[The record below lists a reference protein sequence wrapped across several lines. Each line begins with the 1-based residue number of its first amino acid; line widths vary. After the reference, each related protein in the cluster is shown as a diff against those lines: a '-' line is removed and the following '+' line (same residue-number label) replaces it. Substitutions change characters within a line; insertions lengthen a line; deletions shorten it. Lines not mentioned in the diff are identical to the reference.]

1 MSRFFVSGY
10 SSESAEEDE
19 LLNSSEEELVSSS
32 EEKEADEE
40 KSEEEEE
47 EEEEETDSEFDDDDM
62 SEESSEEEGVPRGSN
77 YFLKSNFMK
86 GAQESESESDDEG
99 RKVVKSGKEKVLDEL
114 KTSIDSLKSASDKK
128 AWIEVLSEYD
138 KVGKLILRLNKLAYT
153 APNIYV
159 MALATLEDS
168 VNTTGANEKE
178 SKKKM
183 TADQSKAFNTVRQRI
198 KKNIRDYQPYVDLY
212 RSRPDLLDTEDIVDV
227 QSIINDTAAEK
238 SKVDEAGKGEAAVT
252 GATSPVFHTL
262 KQIAES
268 RGKKNIDKNEQI
280 QVLEDLLDDASASKK
295 PFELISIYQ
304 MLLSIRFDLA
314 MNQAFMQLDQWRRNE
329 ADLNSLLDLLES
341 KLDEYYVS
349 ELGTT
354 SDDIDIEP
362 QPNENG
368 VKIIFGSIMSFIER
382 LDDEFIRHLQNTDPH
397 SIDYVERLKD
407 ESSVYWLIVRGQ
419 LYLEKNKVEDK
430 AHLHETGQLARAI
443 MRRLE
448 HIYYKPEKLISATEG
463 EVCGKLTDNLNSYV
477 VPKNAQPNEIIE
489 SLCEFLNEKAEN
501 IYSKNALL
509 CKIYYYAI
517 NNDYSKARELFL
529 SSNIYSII
537 HHAESG
543 LQVMFN
549 RVIVQLGFSAFRA
562 GAIEECHQALNEISN
577 SQRAKELL
585 GQGFS
590 TKYPSQA
597 STAEKQK
604 LLPFHMHIN
613 LELLE
618 CVFMTCSLLLEIPS
632 LAAASHSSRDS
643 KRKVSARSFKGKLDF
658 HDRQYFT
665 GPPES
670 VKDHI
675 IHASRALQKG
685 NWVKA
690 YNLLSSIKIW
700 NLFPDTEH
708 LLSMMRK
715 KLQVEGLRTY
725 IFTYK
730 HVYSKLSIGKLSEF
744 FDIEHSSVVD
754 ILNNMIL
761 AGDINGSIEESNN
774 YINFSANEYQ
784 RTKLQELA
792 IIMNEKVGLLTEK
805 NEKTASNGFSRKQ
818 QSVPQKETIQE
829 ENKFRFANVNT
840 NNDEFQ
846 TIA

>member
-1 MSRFFVSGY
+1 
-10 SSESAEEDE
+10 
-19 LLNSSEEELVSSS
+19 
-32 EEKEADEE
+32 
-40 KSEEEEE
+40 
-47 EEEEETDSEFDDDDM
+47 
-62 SEESSEEEGVPRGSN
+62 
-77 YFLKSNFMK
+77 
-86 GAQESESESDDEG
+86 
-99 RKVVKSGKEKVLDEL
+99 
-114 KTSIDSLKSASDKK
+114 
-128 AWIEVLSEYD
+128 
-138 KVGKLILRLNKLAYT
+138 
-153 APNIYV
+153 
-159 MALATLEDS
+159 
-168 VNTTGANEKE
+168 
-178 SKKKM
+178 
-183 TADQSKAFNTVRQRI
+183 
-198 KKNIRDYQPYVDLY
+198 
-212 RSRPDLLDTEDIVDV
+212 
-227 QSIINDTAAEK
+227 
-238 SKVDEAGKGEAAVT
+238 
-252 GATSPVFHTL
+252 
-262 KQIAES
+262 
-268 RGKKNIDKNEQI
+268 
-280 QVLEDLLDDASASKK
+280 
-295 PFELISIYQ
+295 
-304 MLLSIRFDLA
+304 
-314 MNQAFMQLDQWRRNE
+314 
-329 ADLNSLLDLLES
+329 
-341 KLDEYYVS
+341 
-349 ELGTT
+349 
-354 SDDIDIEP
+354 
-362 QPNENG
+362 
-368 VKIIFGSIMSFIER
+368 
-382 LDDEFIRHLQNTDPH
+382 
-397 SIDYVERLKD
+397 
-407 ESSVYWLIVRGQ
+407 
-419 LYLEKNKVEDK
+419 
-430 AHLHETGQLARAI
+430 
-443 MRRLE
+443 
-448 HIYYKPEKLISATEG
+448 
-463 EVCGKLTDNLNSYV
+463 
-477 VPKNAQPNEIIE
+477 
-489 SLCEFLNEKAEN
+489 
-501 IYSKNALL
+501 
-509 CKIYYYAI
+509 
-517 NNDYSKARELFL
+517 
-529 SSNIYSII
+529 
-537 HHAESG
+537 
-543 LQVMFN
+543 MFN